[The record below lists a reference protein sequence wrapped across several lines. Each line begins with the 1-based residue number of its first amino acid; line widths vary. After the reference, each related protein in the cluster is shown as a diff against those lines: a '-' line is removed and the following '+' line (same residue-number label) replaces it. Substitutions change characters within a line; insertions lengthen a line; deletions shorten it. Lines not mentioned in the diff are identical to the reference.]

1 MPTPSK
7 LIPGVRPRSKSS
19 SSSDNQS
26 EGGRIGTA
34 TGQSVPLRPSSSR
47 LLSPLS
53 TKSSPTASNTTPP
66 QTHNSTFSTPS
77 SPSPS
82 SPVAGDID
90 TPTRPA
96 VATPTSPSHN
106 INHNTPG
113 TDTPR
118 KNGRRRYT
126 PRRIPPS
133 AFRAAQ
139 ELPSLTSMSSTSS
152 PSHRLPHSSPDPDV
166 AQFLSLTQKLNGQM
180 DGLADYKLFPGP
192 WERYTLLPSL
202 FRL

>member
-7 LIPGVRPRSKSS
+7 LIPGARPRSKSS
-19 SSSDNQS
+19 SSSDNQG
-26 EGGRIGTA
+26 EGGRIAAATA
-34 TGQSVPLRPSSSR
+34 QSLPQRPSSSR

-53 TKSSPTASNTTPP
+53 TKASPTVSNTTPP
-66 QTHNSTFSTPS
+66 QAHSSTFSTPS

-90 TPTRPA
+90 TPTNPA

-113 TDTPR
+113 TNTPR
-118 KNGRRRYT
+118 KNARRRYT
-126 PRRIPPS
+126 PRQIPPS

-139 ELPSLTSMSSTSS
+139 EIPSLTSMSSTSS
-152 PSHRLPHSSPDPDV
+152 RPHQSSPEPDV

-180 DGLADYKLFPGP
+180 DGLADYKIFPGP
-192 WERYTLLPSL
+192 WERYSLPLKL